1 MPFIQLMKAQE
12 KDLVG
17 SLRTLLVNDLYVPLP
32 ELNPSHRFS
41 RSQRLI
47 KRPHKSKQ
55 KRTAKVTEKV
65 RRGLGAVILSA
76 IPGLITLAVES
87 LNSWIKG
94 KQNSQIDNAITIM
107 RRSSFEIKNELR
119 QYRDDFLMYGKYT
132 AESLND
138 VIKTVNALHQKNT
151 RLERLVMDRKFGKV
165 SDVMAAVNY
174 NFELQLFMEQAQEE
188 HVAQFRQMKQA
199 GKDLLDSIAIL
210 NQRRL
215 PRGLFSD
222 DRLRQILSE
231 VEIMVKQQYPD
242 YELAATHISHYRD
255 MKMVTFAV
263 DQRTHS
269 LIVVFPA
276 FIKDYKQLPLALFEI
291 KSVPVPI

>member
-1 MPFIQLMKAQE
+1 MF
-12 KDLVG
+12 
-17 SLRTLLVNDLYVPLP
+17 
-32 ELNPSHRFS
+32 
-41 RSQRLI
+41 
-47 KRPHKSKQ
+47 
-55 KRTAKVTEKV
+55 
-65 RRGLGAVILSA
+65 
-76 IPGLITLAVES
+76 
-87 LNSWIKG
+87 
-94 KQNSQIDNAITIM
+94 
-107 RRSSFEIKNELR
+107 
-119 QYRDDFLMYGKYT
+119 GKYT

-151 RLERLVMDRKFGKV
+151 RLERLVLDHKFGEV
-165 SDVMAAVNY
+165 SDIMTTVNY

-231 VEIMVKQQYPD
+231 VEIMVKKQYPD
-242 YELAATHISHYRD
+242 YELAVTHISHYRD

-276 FIKDYKQLPLALFEI
+276 FIKDYKQPPLALFEI
-291 KSVPVPI
+291 ESVPVPIRDKNKLADSFSQVVIEKPYLAAGKDYYIQLRMTELAMCKDI